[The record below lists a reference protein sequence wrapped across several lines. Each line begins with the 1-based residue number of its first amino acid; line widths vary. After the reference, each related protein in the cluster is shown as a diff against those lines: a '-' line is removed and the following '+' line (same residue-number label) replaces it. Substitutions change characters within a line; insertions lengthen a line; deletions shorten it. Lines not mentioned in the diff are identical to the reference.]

1 MSEMLFVSLDGKRVY
16 ESDEFTVE
24 QYKYL
29 LSVKEKLLDLH
40 NNIVNVMRKTYEVIY
55 THNTWHVHVY
65 TCTWNTKDM

>member
-55 THNTWHVHVY
+55 MT
-65 TCTWNTKDM
+65 